1 MRSTRRAV
9 TWIIELTLVVTA
21 LVGGLGREASEVPAV
36 TGSAALQGHLA
47 AALALF
53 DEHGLPQPD
62 LAEVRF
68 DSTDPRCEGRYGL
81 YDGTSRSVL
90 LCFDADTMILG
101 SDETLHRREQ
111 RVLLHELA
119 HAWTETHTG
128 TDQREQFMGVHGVER
143 WNDLG
148 DRWHTRGT
156 EIAAETFVW
165 VLTDGANTPRSLA
178 SVDETLLRQG
188 FAVLT
193 DQ

>member
-1 MRSTRRAV
+1 MIEVTLIVAV
-9 TWIIELTLVVTA
+9 LVSGIDSA
-21 LVGGLGREASEVPAV
+21 ASEVPV
-36 TGSAALQGHLA
+36 VVGSAALQEHLI

-53 DEHGLPQPD
+53 DEHGLPHPV
-62 LAEVRF
+62 LREVRF
-68 DSTDPRCEGRYGL
+68 DSTDPRCDGRYGL
-81 YDGTSRSVL
+81 YDGAAQSVL
-90 LCFDADTMILG
+90 LCFDAATMILG

-119 HAWTETHTG
+119 HAWTETHT
-128 TDQREQFMGVHGVER
+128 TSDQREAFMRVHGVER
-143 WNDLG
+143 WNDPS

-165 VLTDGANTPRSLA
+165 VLTDGENRPRSLA
-178 SVDETLLRQG
+178 SVEESLLLQG